1 MSAGRKGPP
10 FSFFPQSFRF
20 RSFLHFIPVPGL
32 VRFLLLSTQFSVFVR
47 DHLSRWSSWKKIS
60 HPWERTPMFKKDQ
73 RIRRRV
79 GLQAH
84 ARTVR
89 SIKEK
94 PDFPKKTLARTR
106 FGLEKRTYDH
116 LLDVRITPV
125 AGSTWFTVSLCPRH
139 FQGLQWGGVLVT
151 IGWSDMR

>member
-10 FSFFPQSFRF
+10 FSFFRSDHFSISFPFLWPGWFVSSSYLRNSLSSFVIIFLGDLRGRRSRIHSKNPNGSEEELDYRLMLERLGQSKKNQT
-20 RSFLHFIPVPGL
+20 SISGL
-32 VRFLLLSTQFSVFVR
+32 
-47 DHLSRWSSWKKIS
+47 
-60 HPWERTPMFKKDQ
+60 
-73 RIRRRV
+73 
-79 GLQAH
+79 
-84 ARTVR
+84 
-89 SIKEK
+89 
-94 PDFPKKTLARTR
+94 PKKTLARTR